1 MSREHL
7 RILILVMTYPHPSAR
22 HKEIVCTAGIT
33 ESGEWIRLYPL
44 DYRYRPKAQRFHKYQ
59 WIEIE
64 VESRGAGNDQRPESR
79 NPNFE
84 TLRTHGP
91 PIGPENR
98 WRIRRELIDA
108 LPHRTVDQFKELYE
122 ANKTSLGVVRPARVL
137 DIEVRP
143 ANPEWK
149 PEWQNLFDQ
158 LNLFGPPA
166 KPLRKLPFTFHYV
179 FECEDSKKPHTAM
192 IEDWELGVLFLKE
205 SARLGSDDLAAASV
219 KKKYLD
225 QMCSPTRDTR
235 FFMGTKFPYNTWLVL
250 GVFWPP
256 HVRPSATQSELF

>member
-1 MSREHL
+1 
-7 RILILVMTYPHPSAR
+7 MTYPHPSAR

-33 ESGEWIRLYPL
+33 EAGEWIRLYPL
-44 DYRYRPKAQRFHKYQ
+44 DYRYRPKAQKFQKYQ

-64 VESRGAGNDQRPESR
+64 VEARGDGNDQRPESR
-79 NPNFE
+79 SPFFD
-84 TLRTHGP
+84 TLRTDGP
-91 PIGPENR
+91 PIRPDNR
-98 WRIRRELIDA
+98 WRDRREIVDA
-108 LPHRTVDQFKELYE
+108 LPHRTLNEFKKLYKE
-122 ANKTSLGVVRPARVL
+122 NKTSLGVVRPTRIL
-137 DIEVRP
+137 DIKIKP
-143 ANPEWK
+143 ADPAWK

-158 LNLFGPPA
+158 LNLFGPPP

-179 FECEDSKKPHTAM
+179 FECEDSPKPHTAM

-205 SARLGSDDLAAASV
+205 SERLGSDDLAAKSV

-225 QMCSPTRDTR
+225 EMCDPKRDTR

-256 HVRPSATQSELF
+256 RTPPSATQAALF